1 MSEQI
6 KGIVEQVNDRGAKK
20 GRYGIQHQI
29 SIKVGGDWYG
39 GFTKKS
45 AEDMGLEEG
54 KLVTFTATQSG
65 DYLNFDA
72 KTLKISSSPDS
83 QGSSKA
89 KASSGG
95 SVGGSSS
102 QAGIKV
108 GHAINNAVQ
117 LAIAEGKAGDLKHIH
132 KRAVGILALSVK
144 LEAQFGGVVDKADE
158 IYAKLTEEDSTQDEQ
173 PAEPKAETKGK
184 TKPKAPAKKAAPPPP
199 PPEDEDE
206 DEGEQ
211 EDEGPTFDDDIPF

>member
-6 KGIVEQVNDRGAKK
+6 KGIIEQVNDRGAKK

-72 KTLKISSSPDS
+72 KTLKVSSSAGTQS
-83 QGSSKA
+83 SSSKG
-89 KASSGG
+89 KTSSG
-95 SVGGSSS
+95 SAGGSSS

-117 LAIAEGKAGDLKHIH
+117 LAIAEGKTGDLKHIH
-132 KRAVGILALSVK
+132 KRAVGILALSMK
-144 LEAQFGGVVDKADE
+144 LEAQYAGVVDKADE
-158 IYAKLTEEDSTQDEQ
+158 IYAKLTEEDSTEAEQ
-173 PAEPKAETKGK
+173 AAEPKAGTKGK

-206 DEGEQ
+206 DEDEQ
-211 EDEGPTFDDDIPF
+211 DDEGPTFDDDIPF